1 MMGRLQF
8 AVGLAVCAA
17 SLAGCAHET
26 AADRA
31 PRSGPVARLA
41 PVGDPPWRETFGA
54 PALAELLNRADAG
67 AFDIKL
73 ALARLDR
80 AQADIDIARA
90 ATRPQVSVGL
100 AGASGGR
107 QLDSHR
113 ERAAPTLE
121 VAYDFDLGGRISRL
135 RAAAAAEHDASADDV
150 TSARLLVAAATS
162 RLYVTYCVAQD
173 AIAAAARRNDE
184 ASRMM
189 SLVRARRAEGV
200 ATQDEEHL
208 GQAALDAASER
219 DRAAHL
225 EATSALNGLASLI
238 GADHVAVECPGG
250 IPVPSAAPTSLNAD
264 LVDQRPET
272 RAAFAR
278 VKAADFRRAAA
289 VAAERPRFEI
299 SAVIGAP
306 DAAIVTLLGTR
317 ALAWALAAR
326 AGEGLLDGGAAR
338 GRIRSASAEAD
349 IAELEYRK
357 TVLAGWSALRSAAV
371 ADVSAGQTLAA
382 AQAAVARAEAGL
394 RATQARHDDG
404 ISDGLALAT
413 ARQGLEDA
421 RDGLRGARALA
432 LEARINRIL
441 AGGGR

>member
-31 PRSGPVARLA
+31 PRSSPVARLA

-200 ATQDEEHL
+200 ATQVEEHL

-317 ALAWALAAR
+317 ALAWALAA
-326 AGEGLLDGGAAR
+326 GVDPAAYIR
-338 GRIRSASAEAD
+338 KYKGRCPVVHAKD
-349 IAELEYRK
+349 I
-357 TVLAGWSALRSAAV
+357 VLAKNGRKQQLKPLGQGDQNWPEIFAAG
-371 ADVSAGQTLAA
+371 D
-382 AQAAVARAEAGL
+382 EAGIEWYVYEQDNGVGSPFDFAHASYEFL
-394 RATQARHDDG
+394 SKQMK
-404 ISDGLALAT
+404 
-413 ARQGLEDA
+413 
-421 RDGLRGARALA
+421 
-432 LEARINRIL
+432 
-441 AGGGR
+441 